1 MLYERAIVQATSGIG
16 SLKKLSAS
24 LIEGYALSCLDFVE
38 PWRVGEP
45 REMWDEVGSSQPLI
59 FVDTYFCMY
68 VGSGGMR
75 GMCVSCQYRKLA
87 TLKTRFQRILVCVNV
102 LPEIKIS
109 ESQTSPVLPN

>member
-45 REMWDEVGSSQPLI
+45 REMWDEVGPVSTPHLRRYI
-59 FVDTYFCMY
+59 LLY

-75 GMCVSCQYRKLA
+75 GMCVSCQYRELA